1 MVKQTATIVFTGLLL
16 AAPFG
21 ATVLAQ
27 GNGNNDDDFFGRTQ
41 GSGYGGGRV
50 TVCHATGSRFLPY
63 VKVTVPKQVADRWIG
78 NHQAVYP
85 NARGECPRGVNIR
98 DYVRDILSGIFSRFG
113 RA

>member
-1 MVKQTATIVFTGLLL
+1 MIKQTATIMFAGLLI

-21 ATVLAQ
+21 GTVFAQ
-27 GNGNNDDDFFGRTQ
+27 SNADDFFGRVQ

-50 TVCHATGSRFLPY
+50 EVCHATGSRFLPY
-63 VKVTVPKQVADRWIG
+63 VKVTVPRQVADRWIA

-85 NARGECPRGVNIR
+85 GANGQCPRGVNIR

-113 RA
+113 